1 MNRVRINDVKTI
13 SPVFLTSIVCM
24 MGMPWL
30 LVYLVYFQQHE
41 SLWYGILMS
50 GFVGVIALPSV
61 IYPVI
66 LVCLALLH
74 WFITTVLVAKKRPFA
89 ATQTAKDFDLE
100 LFLTSTMHAEILE
113 NTELGNDDLTR
124 IVYGLPP
131 VQQVFR
137 YPQGDQ
143 AVTWYVYD
151 TVTVIRI
158 PRGGYTLPPLIIDAT
173 LNDSTSHY
181 ADTSRVNF
189 VAMDM
194 GGDFGDFYRI
204 HTPIESQTSVY
215 EALTPPVMIELMTT
229 LQAEDVVIAGEHFD
243 FVITTPTNA
252 STAYEHY
259 GAAQTVAQ
267 LLQSVSKPSYST
279 LQAAV
284 RVKRA
289 ARHVMSFFSSLS
301 QVVIL
306 GGGGVILMSFVFAG
320 ISNAL
325 KSLSVE
331 IPESA
336 LTHALALIFVVVV
349 SFTILGVF
357 LAFVVLCHSLVIYAL
372 SHLIISTVLY
382 FKRYRNRKRFAH
394 IARKYAVS

>member
-13 SPVFLTSIVCM
+13 SPVFLTSIVCV
-24 MGMPWL
+24 MGLSWL
-30 LVYLVYFQQHE
+30 LVYLAYFKQHE
-41 SLWYGILMS
+41 SLWYSILMS
-50 GFVGVIALPSV
+50 GFVGVIALPTV
-61 IYPVI
+61 IYPAI
-66 LVCLALLH
+66 LLCFALLH
-74 WFITTVLVAKKRPFA
+74 WFITTVLAKKQPSA
-89 ATQTAKDFDLE
+89 ATQAAKGFDLE

-113 NTELGNDDLTR
+113 NIELGNDDLTR

-137 YPQGDQ
+137 HTQGDQ

-158 PRGGYTLPPLIIDAT
+158 PRDGYTLPPLIIDTT

-181 ADTSRVNF
+181 ADTGRVNF

-204 HTPIESQTSVY
+204 HTPKASQASVY

-229 LQAEDVVIAGEHFD
+229 LQAEDVVIAGEYFD
-243 FVITTPTNA
+243 FVITTPTDA
-252 STAYEHY
+252 STVYEHY
-259 GAAQTVAQ
+259 GAAQSVAQ
-267 LLQSVSKPSYST
+267 LLRSVSKPTYSS

-284 RVKRA
+284 RAKKA
-289 ARHVMSFFSSLS
+289 ARHIMSFFRLLS
-301 QVVIL
+301 HLTIM
-306 GGGGVILMSFVFAG
+306 GGGGVILVSFVLAG
-320 ISNAL
+320 ISNVL

-331 IPESA
+331 VPESA
-336 LTHALALIFVVVV
+336 LTHTLAIIFLIVV
-349 SFTILGVF
+349 SFTILGAF
-357 LAFVVLCHSLVIYAL
+357 LAFVVLCHSLVIYTL
-372 SHLIISTVLY
+372 LHLVISTVLY

-394 IARKYAVS
+394 IARKYTAS